1 MNNFF
6 TKLIDKKFHSKFYF
20 EKDNSF
26 NGKKNLNI
34 IINATKKF
42 CTKNK
47 IYVEIG
53 VFRGFTLFNNALN
66 NKNIQCIGVDNFS
79 LFDEDK
85 KNLKKI
91 NKTILRYKIKNIKI
105 IKKDFEEA
113 QKIIKKKI
121 GVLLID
127 GPHDYRSQLIA
138 LMKYDN
144 LMSDNSIIIIDDSNY
159 YHVRKATQDFLET
172 HNNYSLV
179 FQKYTKKH
187 IANEK
192 KNKNFYLDGYWNGIN
207 VLYKSS
213 KNKFKK
219 KLIMPKN
226 EILFKELFFKS
237 HDMFR
242 HYYSLNGPEIL
253 DLIYYYKK
261 KKMSKEKFLQKVN
274 KIKIPYKLKKQ
285 IKYRSQNIF

>member
-6 TKLIDKKFHSKFYF
+6 TNLLNKKSHPKFYF

-26 NGKKNLNI
+26 NGKKNLDV

-42 CTKNK
+42 CKKNK

-53 VFRGFTLFNNALN
+53 VFRGFTLINNALN
-66 NKNIQCIGVDNFS
+66 NKNIECVGVDNFS
-79 LFDEDK
+79 LFDKDK

-91 NKTILRYKIKNIKI
+91 NNIILNYQIKNIKI

-113 QKIIKKKI
+113 KKLIKKKI
-121 GVLLID
+121 GVLFID

-172 HNNYSLV
+172 YNDYSLV
-179 FQKYTKKH
+179 FQKYTNKH

-192 KNKNFYLDGYWNGIN
+192 KNKSLYLDGYWNGIN
-207 VLYKSS
+207 VLYKS
-213 KNKFKK
+213 KKKKIKK

-226 EILFKELFFKS
+226 EIYLKKLFYKS
-237 HDMFR
+237 HEMFR
-242 HYYSLNGPEIL
+242 HYYSFNGPEIL

-261 KKMSKEKFLQKVN
+261 KMISKKNFIEKVN
-274 KIKIPYKLKKQ
+274 KIKIADKLKKQ